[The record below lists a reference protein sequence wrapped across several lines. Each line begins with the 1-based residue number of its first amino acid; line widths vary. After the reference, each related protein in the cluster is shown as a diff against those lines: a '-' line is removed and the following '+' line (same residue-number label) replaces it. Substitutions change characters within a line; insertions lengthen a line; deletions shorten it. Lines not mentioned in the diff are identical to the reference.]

1 MDLVPRY
8 LGIALIGLALAGS
21 GGAAFAG
28 DTAPANTAIALLPP
42 AAQTQIQDF
51 PSPAASRSGL
61 AVQPQSDRQNGY
73 LDFFSVRPEI
83 KSGDFTSLLG
93 SSTSGGG
100 LKFHWNW

>member
-28 DTAPANTAIALLPP
+28 DTAPANTAIASLPP
-42 AAQTQIQDF
+42 AAQDF
-51 PSPAASRSGL
+51 PSPAAARSGV

-73 LDFFSVRPEI
+73 LDFFSVQPEI